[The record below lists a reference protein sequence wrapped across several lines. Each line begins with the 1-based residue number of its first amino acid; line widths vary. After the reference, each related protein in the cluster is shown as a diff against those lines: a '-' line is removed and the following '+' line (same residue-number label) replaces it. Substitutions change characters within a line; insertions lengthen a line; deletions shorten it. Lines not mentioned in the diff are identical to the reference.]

1 MYKILIFIGHF
12 KGTILEIK
20 TNAKVMINKNILIKL
35 ICLLYYKFFKFVLN
49 ELNEM
54 RINCDSNK

>member
-20 TNAKVMINKNILIKL
+20 TNAKVMINKNILI
-35 ICLLYYKFFKFVLN
+35 CLLYYKFFKFVLN

-54 RINCDSNK
+54 RINCNSNK